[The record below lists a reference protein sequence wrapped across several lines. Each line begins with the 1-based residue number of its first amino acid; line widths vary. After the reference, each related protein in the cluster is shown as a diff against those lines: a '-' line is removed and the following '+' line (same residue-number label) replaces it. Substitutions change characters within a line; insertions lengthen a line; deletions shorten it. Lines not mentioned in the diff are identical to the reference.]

1 VSEENVAIIKAI
13 FEADATTSKDEILQ
27 ALPNLIPAPFHPDAE
42 WAEAPDHV
50 DAKTYRGHDGI
61 LESFEQRLDQSEDCK
76 IEALRFEDHDDQVFV
91 VGRESGRGHGS
102 GASTAATVYSVVTF
116 RDGKISQYRE
126 FYDEAAARAA
136 LERHDS

>member
-13 FEADATTSKDEILQ
+13 SEADATTSKDEILQ

-102 GASTAATVYSVVTF
+102 GASTDATVYSVVTF

>member
-1 VSEENVAIIKAI
+1 
-13 FEADATTSKDEILQ
+13 
-27 ALPNLIPAPFHPDAE
+27 
-42 WAEAPDHV
+42 
-50 DAKTYRGHDGI
+50 
-61 LESFEQRLDQSEDCK
+61 
-76 IEALRFEDHDDQVFV
+76 LRFEDHDDQVFV

-102 GASTAATVYSVVTF
+102 GASTDATVYSVVTF